1 MIYAIFMALVL
12 LTLVA
17 GLLGVTWLR
26 TERGGYRPAVKFT
39 VFAFAL
45 LVVANL
51 LSVVAEAG
59 WNWDLPADPV
69 KYLIFK

>member
-1 MIYAIFMALVL
+1 M
-12 LTLVA
+12 
-17 GLLGVTWLR
+17 LLGVAWLR
-26 TERGGYRPAVKFT
+26 TERNGYAPAVKFT

-51 LSVVAEAG
+51 LSVVAKAE
-59 WNWDLPADPV
+59 WNWDLPAEPV

>member
-1 MIYAIFMALVL
+1 M
-12 LTLVA
+12 
-17 GLLGVTWLR
+17 LLGAAWLR
-26 TERGGYRPAVKFT
+26 MERNGYAPAVKFT

>member
-1 MIYAIFMALVL
+1 M
-12 LTLVA
+12 
-17 GLLGVTWLR
+17 LLGVAWLR
-26 TERGGYRPAVKFT
+26 TERSDYLPAVKFT

-51 LSVVAEAG
+51 LSVVTEAG

>member
-1 MIYAIFMALVL
+1 M
-12 LTLVA
+12 
-17 GLLGVTWLR
+17 LLGVAWLR
-26 TERGGYRPAVKFT
+26 TERNGYAPAVKFT
-39 VFAFAL
+39 VFLFVL

-51 LSVVAEAG
+51 FSVVVEAG

>member
-1 MIYAIFMALVL
+1 MA
-12 LTLVA
+12 
-17 GLLGVTWLR
+17 WLR
-26 TERGGYRPAVKFT
+26 TERNSYAPAVKFT

-59 WNWDLPADPV
+59 WNWDLPADSV